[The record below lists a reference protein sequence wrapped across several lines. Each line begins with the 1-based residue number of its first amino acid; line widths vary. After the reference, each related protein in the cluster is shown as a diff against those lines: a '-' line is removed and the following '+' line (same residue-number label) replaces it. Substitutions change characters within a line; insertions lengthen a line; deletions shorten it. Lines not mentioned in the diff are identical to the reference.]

1 MPWLMLFVG
10 LGSIIVL
17 IYYLLPQPEDNPPI
31 EDWEIDEWVKEERQF
46 SQPREMGFE
55 EYIGQVRHV
64 KRVQAA
70 IKYASDNDEPMK
82 HCAFIGPAGTGKTA
96 MASCVAHELGRK
108 ALYTTG
114 QAITSMDVIAD
125 IVQQVSGGVL
135 FIDEAHDL
143 ALKDG
148 IVTCMLPLLED
159 WIFSTASGTVSVEP
173 FTCIMATTNWG
184 GLDKAIRS
192 RMGMPYELDPYSD
205 SDMKGIVKSHAQRM
219 GIQVEDGAAEIIGTR
234 SRKNPREASLM
245 LVEARNLASGI
256 IQAKDCHAAFE
267 LLQIDRFGLREN
279 DRRLLSMLL
288 NGRCA
293 KSRCAGYLGMDVKT
307 FETTVSMYLFNEGL
321 ITIGSR
327 GTEITD
333 KGKLYIGDTS

>member
-1 MPWLMLFVG
+1 MIV
-10 LGSIIVL
+10 GSIIIL
-17 IYYLLPQPEDNPPI
+17 IYCWWPRDRLKPEMENKCI
-31 EDWEIDEWVKEERQF
+31 AEEWVEEERHF
-46 SQPREMGFE
+46 SQPREMEFS

-70 IKYASDNDEPMK
+70 IKYAQDHDDPMG
-82 HCAFIGPAGTGKTA
+82 HCAFVGLAGTGKTA
-96 MASCVAHELGRK
+96 LASCVATALGRN

-114 QAITSMDVIAD
+114 QAIISMDIIAD
-125 IVQQVSGGVL
+125 IVGQVNGGIL

-143 ALKDG
+143 NLKDG
-148 IVTCMLPLLED
+148 IVTGMLPLLED
-159 WIFSTASGTVSVEP
+159 WTLSTPSGTVSVEP

-192 RMGMPYELDPYSD
+192 RMGVPYELDPYSE
-205 SDMKGIVKSHAQRM
+205 SDMEGIVKSHANRM
-219 GIQVEDGAAEIIGTR
+219 GLQIEDKAAEIIATR

-256 IQAKDCHAAFE
+256 IRAKDCHATFD
-267 LLQIDRFGLREN
+267 LLRMDRFGLREN
-279 DRRLLSMLL
+279 DRRLLRMLL

-293 KSRCAGYLGMDVKT
+293 KSRCAGFLGMDVKT
-307 FETTVSMYLFNEGL
+307 FEMTVSTYLFNEGL

-333 KGKLYIGDTS
+333 KGKLYIGDK